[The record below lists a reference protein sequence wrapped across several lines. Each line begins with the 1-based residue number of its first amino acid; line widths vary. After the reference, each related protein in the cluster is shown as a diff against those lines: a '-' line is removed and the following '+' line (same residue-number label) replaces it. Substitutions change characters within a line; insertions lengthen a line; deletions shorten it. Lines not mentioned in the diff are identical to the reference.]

1 MKKIGIADDS
11 IQQNPVSVQLGTSD
25 ESAPQQVFSGVL
37 ECTPDGFLQRIW
49 GKPKGNFSLEIKITD
64 LHGLQIKDES
74 KLLQVELGT
83 QRNSKINFGVS
94 ENHTTFSVLFDPAQ
108 VIDGSVS
115 NILQLQPNENYKAEY
130 DLDYIVTACDTDKNI
145 SIGSITNTLRVV
157 LHLSSH
163 IAKKY
168 SVSLVPSL
176 TELEFSSKFNSL
188 SGDLEQEAFIEIAT
202 LKVSHAS
209 NLRCAPSTDVSFKIG
224 AAQDKSSNK
233 KAGTFTPLDYTQI
246 VIPKDSET
254 NLPIF
259 HETNPVKPH
268 GDVAAEVDAT
278 AAILTDSQ
286 SGGYKLSNLYGY
298 NSDNG
303 DLNVVSIPIKI
314 DRRTLKNPEDAKVD
328 INIFVQHNLGG
339 SSSYNKDEI
348 TVPLK
353 KNTNLVRLRASAS
366 FHDFQGKQIDRIFE
380 DPASPDGMGVIEV
393 APIPLSENREASVT
407 ITFENTAE
415 TVENGHEHA
424 GVIISDFSLDNLYA
438 ASGNEEDIERI
449 KTHDGEKVSIL
460 GLFSVNGNATRQSVV
475 LPCSSSSENKT
486 QVSLRYSARNI
497 REILPSK
504 DSKGR
509 YIYSVKINLSF
520 TFKYIIDTKGN
531 LARLCE
537 TNPISFNNQVQGHW
551 KTGSGTLCIHLEKS
565 MSPEWLC
572 VDFGTSAVV
581 ALYGAN
587 ATNNSLLPIN
597 KYRTEKVI
605 PEAYPNAESTQRYD
619 LSESSTDFL
628 PSMVYLNRDNEGDYN
643 KCKEVKDFSKSAI
656 WFSPTTGMVAARLDY
671 QLPSLKLM
679 LGFDYLPDIFSNK
692 VHENFI
698 YHTNKNGDHLVDL
711 KLRDEA
717 TTQLTEICKVDVLI
731 KNIYEQLFTYY
742 LKPSIEDVTSQ
753 RKTQLH
759 KLILTIPNTF
769 TPENI
774 SMLREMVYNMIP
786 TLHYDQIRFVSESD
800 AVACHYLSNETL
812 FNAKRK
818 SGMEH
823 LLVFDMG
830 AGTLDLT
837 YLKRERV
844 LTNETN
850 RQTITIEGK
859 MGVNKAGHYM
869 DYMIA
874 SVIYRLL
881 LQKSNDDTTPA
892 DLNEYRNNKSRKN
905 KHKQHNQNQVASNV
919 PSLGGG
925 LSMPSIVSD
934 NNSSITAP
942 ALGGG
947 LKNPILENN
956 LISPTNDE
964 ILSNQ
969 HNSTTSGN
977 LVERIKRLLAL
988 ELSAD
993 QSLAGS
999 DNELKDYVCHK
1010 VKPLLSSNKD
1020 TQLPP
1025 INIGTD
1031 FDVPLTVGDI
1041 LDDSEF
1047 KEYIIETTSKVLDN
1061 FSAMFADENGQMPID
1076 TLIFSGRS
1084 THLLDIR
1091 KGVIQYLTNPVN
1103 NPQAESCKFADMG
1116 TMSYVDRNT
1125 GKTARQGEDLSDGL
1139 KTAVAKGALSYVSF
1153 FGGANASTQ
1162 MIGRNIYANY
1172 GILWNNANGWH
1183 YIDLLNRNTTPTN
1196 KAKRPTDGVYIDQ
1209 YLVKKQFN
1217 FNKESV
1223 GEMMLIQTYSKDPLK
1238 EWQKHNHEMISVLI
1252 SISNCDEYNAIEG
1265 DFNLELEV
1273 DEYNRFIFRIGGP
1286 EVTVNPHVDFKDSA
1300 LRKSI
1305 WPVLFSIK
1313 K

>member
-1 MKKIGIADDS
+1 MKKIERTDES
-11 IQQNPVSVQLGTSD
+11 IQQNPVSVQLGTSED
-25 ESAPQQVFSGVL
+25 AAPQQVFSGVL
-37 ECTPDGFLQRIW
+37 ECIPDGWLQKYW
-49 GKPKGNFSLEIKITD
+49 GSPKGNFSLEIKIND
-64 LHGLQIKDES
+64 LHGLIIKEES
-74 KLLQVELGT
+74 KLLQVQLGEICG
-83 QRNSKINFGVS
+83 SKIDFTIS
-94 ENHTTFSVLFDPAQ
+94 EKHTTFSVLFDPTQ

-115 NILQLQPNENYKAEY
+115 NILRLQDGNYKAVY
-130 DLDYIVTACDTDKNI
+130 DLDYIVSAYDNEKKCPL
-145 SIGSITNTLRVV
+145 GSIPSTLKVA
-157 LHLSSH
+157 LHLSNH
-163 IAKKY
+163 IAKSY
-168 SVSLVPSL
+168 SVALVPSL
-176 TELEFSSKFNSL
+176 SELEYSSKFNSL
-188 SGDLEQEAFIEIAT
+188 SGDSEQDAFVQIAT
-202 LKVSHAS
+202 LQVSHS
-209 NLRCAPSTDVSFKIG
+209 SGLRCAPSTDISFKIG
-224 AAQDKSSNK
+224 AAQDISSDKNE
-233 KAGTFTPLDYTQI
+233 GTFTPLDYTQI
-246 VIPKDSET
+246 IIPKDEET

-259 HETNPVKPH
+259 SETNPVKPH

-278 AAILTDSQ
+278 AATLTGSQ
-286 SGGYKLSNLYGY
+286 SGGYILSNLYGF

-303 DLNVVSIPIKI
+303 ELNVVNIPIHI
-314 DRRTLKNPEDAKVD
+314 DRRTLKNPKDPKVD
-328 INIFVQHNLGG
+328 VNIFANHSLEG
-339 SSSYNKDEI
+339 SSANTKVVIS
-348 TVPLK
+348 VPLK
-353 KNTNLVRLRASAS
+353 KNTNLVQLRASAS
-366 FHDFQGKQIDRIFE
+366 FHDFRGSEITQFFE
-380 DPASPDGMGVIEV
+380 DPSCAEGMGVIEV
-393 APIPLSENREASVT
+393 APIPLIENQEASIT

-424 GVIISDFSLDNLYA
+424 GVIISEFNLANLYA
-438 ASGNEEDIERI
+438 ASGNEEDIDRI
-449 KTHDGEKVSIL
+449 MTYDGKPINTL
-460 GLFSVNGNATRQSVV
+460 DLFSVDGEVTKQSVV
-475 LPCSSSSENKT
+475 LPCSTLSENKT
-486 QVSLRYSARNI
+486 HVSLKYSARNI
-497 REILPSK
+497 REIKPE
-504 DSKGR
+504 GR
-509 YIYSVKINLSF
+509 YIYSVKINVPF
-520 TFKYIIDTKGN
+520 TFKYIVDTKGD
-531 LARLCE
+531 LTRLCE
-537 TNPISFNNQVQGHW
+537 TNSTSFNKTALW
-551 KTGSGTLCIHLEKS
+551 KTGNGILSVHLEKS

-597 KYRTEKVI
+597 KYRTDKVI
-605 PEAYPNAESTQRYD
+605 PKAYPNAEATQRYD

-628 PSMVYLNRDNEGDYN
+628 PSLVYLNRDNEGDYN
-643 KCKEVKDFSKSAI
+643 VCKEAQDISKSAI

-692 VHENFI
+692 VHENF
-698 YHTNKNGDHLVDL
+698 YYYKALNGEQLEKL
-711 KLRDEA
+711 KLRDDA

-742 LKPSIEDVTSQ
+742 LKPSIEEVTNQ

-800 AVACHYLSNETL
+800 AVACHYLSNESL
-812 FNAKRK
+812 FNAERK
-818 SGMEH
+818 SGIEH

-837 YLKRERV
+837 YLKRERE

-881 LQKSNDDTTPA
+881 SQKTTEDSISA

-905 KHKQHNQNQVASNV
+905 KQKQHNHNQAVSNV

-925 LSMPSIVSD
+925 LSMPSISSD
-934 NNSSITAP
+934 QNSPISAP
-942 ALGGG
+942 VLGGG
-947 LKNPILENN
+947 LGSPTLENII
-956 LISPTNDE
+956 ISPANTDV
-964 ILSNQ
+964 SYNQ
-969 HNSTTSGN
+969 PTTATTGN
-977 LVERIKRLLAL
+977 LVERIKRLLTL
-988 ELSAD
+988 ELSAE

-1010 VKPLLSSNKD
+1010 VKPLLSLSKNTK
-1020 TQLPP
+1020 LPP
-1025 INIGTD
+1025 INIGTE

-1041 LDDSEF
+1041 LEDSEF
-1047 KEYIIETTSKVLDN
+1047 KEYIKETTSNVLDN
-1061 FSAMFADENGQMPID
+1061 FRAMFADENGQMPID

-1091 KGVIQYLTNPVN
+1091 KGVVHYLTNPEN
-1103 NPQAESCKFADMG
+1103 NPQAEDCKFADMG
-1116 TMSYVDRNT
+1116 TMSYVDCNT
-1125 GKTARQGEDLSDGL
+1125 GKTARQNEDLSDGL

-1153 FGGANASTQ
+1153 FGGINASTQ

-1183 YIDLLNRNTTPTN
+1183 YVELLNRNTKPTI
-1196 KAKRPTDGVYIDQ
+1196 KATQPTDGVYIDQ
-1209 YLVKKQFN
+1209 YLVQHQFN
-1217 FNKESV
+1217 FSKERV
-1223 GEMMLIQTYSKDPLK
+1223 GEMMLIQTYSKNPLQ
-1238 EWQKHNHEMISVLI
+1238 EWEKHNHEMISVLV
-1252 SISNCDEYNAIEG
+1252 SINNCDEYNAIEG
-1265 DFNLELEV
+1265 DFNLELKV
-1273 DEYNRFIFRIGGP
+1273 DAFNRFIFRIGGS

>member
-1 MKKIGIADDS
+1 MKKIERTDDS
-11 IQQNPVSVQLGTSD
+11 IQQNPVSVQLGTSED
-25 ESAPQQVFSGVL
+25 SAPQQVFSGVL
-37 ECTPDGFLQRIW
+37 ECTPDGFLQSIW
-49 GKPKGNFSLEIKITD
+49 GKPKGNFSLEIKITN
-64 LHGLQIKDES
+64 LHGLRIKDES

-83 QRNSKINFGVS
+83 QRNSKIGFCVS
-94 ENHTTFSVLFDPAQ
+94 ENHTTFSVLFDPSQ

-115 NILQLQPNENYKAEY
+115 NILQLQPDGNYKSEY
-130 DLDYIVTACDTDKNI
+130 DLDYIVTACDTDKNS
-145 SIGSITNTLRVV
+145 SIGSITNTLKVV

-188 SGDLEQEAFIEIAT
+188 SGDSEQKAFIEIAT

-209 NLRCAPSTDVSFKIG
+209 KLHCAPSTDISFKIG
-224 AAQDKSSNK
+224 AAQDKSRNK
-233 KAGTFTPLDYTQI
+233 KVGTFTPLDYTQI
-246 VIPKDSET
+246 IIPKDSET

-268 GDVAAEVDAT
+268 GDVAAEIDAT

-286 SGGYKLSNLYGY
+286 SGGYKLSNVYGY

-303 DLNVVSIPIKI
+303 DLNIVSIPIQI

-339 SSSYNKDEI
+339 SSSYNKDVI
-348 TVPLK
+348 SVPLK

-366 FHDFQGKQIDRIFE
+366 FHDFQGKQINRFFD
-380 DPASPDGMGVIEV
+380 DPSSPDGMGVIEI
-393 APIPLSENREASVT
+393 APIPLSENREASVS

-424 GVIISDFSLDNLYA
+424 GVIISDFSLDNLSA
-438 ASGNEEDIERI
+438 ASGNEEDLDRI
-449 KTHDGEKVSIL
+449 KTHDEQKVSTL
-460 GLFSVNGNATRQSVV
+460 GLFSVNGIATRQSVV

-497 REILPSK
+497 REITPAK

-509 YIYSVKINLSF
+509 YIYSVKINVPF
-520 TFKYIIDTKGN
+520 TFKYIVDTNGN
-531 LARLCE
+531 LSQLCE
-537 TNPISFNNQVQGHW
+537 TNPIRFNNQVQGHW
-551 KTGSGTLCIHLEKS
+551 KTGSGSLCIHLEKS

-605 PEAYPNAESTQRYD
+605 PEAYPNADSTQRYD

-628 PSMVYLNRDNEGDYN
+628 PSMVYLNRDNEGEYN
-643 KCKEVKDFSKSAI
+643 KCKEIKDFSKSAI

-692 VHENFI
+692 VHGNFR
-698 YHTNKNGDHLVDL
+698 YHTYRDGNQLVEL
-711 KLRDEA
+711 KLRDDA

-731 KNIYEQLFTYY
+731 KNIYEQLFAYY
-742 LKPSIEDVTSQ
+742 LKPCIEEVTNQ

-812 FNAKRK
+812 FNAERK
-818 SGMEH
+818 SGTEH

-837 YLKRERV
+837 YLKRERI
-844 LTNETN
+844 LTNESN

-881 LQKSNDDTTPA
+881 LQKSNVNTTPA
-892 DLNEYRNNKSRKN
+892 DLNEYKNSKSRKN
-905 KHKQHNQNQVASNV
+905 KHKQDNHNQAVSNV

-934 NNSSITAP
+934 KNSPITAP

-947 LKNPILENN
+947 LESQILGNN
-956 LISPTNDE
+956 LMPSDDDV
-964 ILSNQ
+964 LSDQ
-969 HNSTTSGN
+969 TNSTASGN

-988 ELSAD
+988 ELPAD

-1010 VKPLLSSNKD
+1010 VKPLLSSSRNTK
-1020 TQLPP
+1020 LPP

-1047 KEYIIETTSKVLDN
+1047 KVYIKETTSKVLDN
-1061 FSAMFADENGQMPID
+1061 FRAMFAYENGEMPID

-1091 KGVIQYLTNPVN
+1091 KGVIQHLTNPKN
-1103 NPQAESCKFADMG
+1103 NPQAENCKFADMG
-1116 TMSYVDRNT
+1116 TMSYIDCNT
-1125 GKTARQGEDLSDGL
+1125 GKTARQSEDLSDGL

-1153 FGGANASTQ
+1153 FGGTNASTH
-1162 MIGRNIYANY
+1162 MISRNIYANY
-1172 GILWNNANGWH
+1172 GLLWNNANGWH
-1183 YIDLLNRNTTPTN
+1183 YIELLNRNTIPTI
-1196 KAKRPTDGVYIDQ
+1196 KAKQPTDGVYIDQ
-1209 YLVKKQFN
+1209 YLVQKQFN
-1217 FNKESV
+1217 FSKERV
-1223 GEMMLIQTYSKDPLK
+1223 GEMMLIQTYSKDPLQ
-1238 EWQKHNHEMISVLI
+1238 EWENHNHEMISVLV
-1252 SISNCDEYNAIEG
+1252 SISNCDEYNAFEG

-1273 DEYNRFIFRIGGP
+1273 DEHNRFIFRIGGP
-1286 EVTVNPHVDFKDSA
+1286 EVTVNPHVDFMDSA